1 MFEFPNDF
9 IIYMDGF
16 LLIVLLLCIYRGY
29 KRGLLL
35 QLMGLVTTLV
45 SLLIAWI
52 FSDVAAEIVPIVS
65 YSASG
70 LGNIDAFVANYAS
83 RLVWLVILFVIIRIA
98 LMVLTPIASFI
109 SKMPLIKQVNSFVG
123 AGFGVFQFAVYMFL
137 LVLFLGLPVV
147 TNGRDIIEISKLSL
161 IEEHVVSVIE
171 VVDKKFND
179 DALIQSLIRNKGLS
193 STQKRDIV
201 ELLARNGFSGDEIR
215 EFLKSYE

>member
-83 RLVWLVILFVIIRIA
+83 RLVWLVILFVIIRVA

>member
-1 MFEFPNDF
+1 
-9 IIYMDGF
+9 
-16 LLIVLLLCIYRGY
+16 
-29 KRGLLL
+29 
-35 QLMGLVTTLV
+35 
-45 SLLIAWI
+45 
-52 FSDVAAEIVPIVS
+52 
-65 YSASG
+65 
-70 LGNIDAFVANYAS
+70 
-83 RLVWLVILFVIIRIA
+83 
-98 LMVLTPIASFI
+98 
-109 SKMPLIKQVNSFVG
+109 
-123 AGFGVFQFAVYMFL
+123 MFL

>member
-1 MFEFPNDF
+1 MFEIPNDF